1 MRKLIIGVPVIV
13 LLFAVALGT
22 YWLTNSSEP
31 TVVKDSG
38 GTSEGIKVHGDWEV
52 RVTDQNSGE
61 EKLYAFS
68 NALHP
73 MTGNSV
79 LLFALNDGIEFIV
92 DPSFSLTPVAQ
103 PWEYGGSNTLLLS
116 MMQGN
121 SIFCDNPLVSGQH
134 FIYENSMV
142 PEFPSA
148 LTVYATC
155 IVPADITSVDAVLIT
170 NNGPSQWGITEKTGL
185 NISVSPGQVIA
196 ASVVISFE

>member
-1 MRKLIIGVPVIV
+1 MRKLIIGVPVIF
-13 LLFAVALGT
+13 LFFAVALGT

-61 EKLYAFS
+61 EKFYAFS

-79 LLFALNDGIEFIV
+79 LLFALNDGIEFI
-92 DPSFSLTPVAQ
+92 DPSLTPVAQ
-103 PWEYGGSNTLLLS
+103 PWDYGGSDSLALH
-116 MMQGN
+116 MMHDS

-134 FIYENSMV
+134 FIYENSKV

-170 NNGPSQWGITEKTGL
+170 NIGMSMWGITEKTGL

-196 ASVVISFE
+196 ASVVISFQ